1 MPKFFSV
8 LFLIAFSISAYAQ
21 CLLSDFGPANVS
33 GKSIVEAPMAPVTFI
48 DQEPDGV
55 NGLFSDPDCGAC
67 GTGQQSVA
75 DNFTVTVSNSTTGIT
90 QIVIWGGYYPEDI
103 PNTTDNFTFIL
114 HTDASG
120 APGTAIETR
129 TGIEATSRVQTG
141 IMLFGTHEYMFTFD
155 FTASPFMLPSGTAT
169 YWFEI
174 YNPSVESGNFYWE
187 TGTLDPTHGIAGSNF
202 ATECPGVTWLGS
214 TGYEQSM
221 VISGD
226 DNIVPVELA
235 SFTASVN
242 ENDVTLNWTTST
254 ETNNQGFE
262 VQRSSGG
269 EFASIAFVDGHGT
282 TTESQYYTYT
292 DKLLN
297 TGSYSYRLKQVDLD
311 GTFEYSNIVEVNVNT
326 PNVFILD
333 QNYPNP
339 FNPST
344 TINFQL
350 AVDSKVSL
358 KVFNVL
364 GQEQATLLNGNLVAG
379 SHTVNFNASSLNS
392 GVYMYK
398 IEAIGNDGTNF
409 TSVKKMILTK

>member
-8 LFLIAFSISAYAQ
+8 LFFIAFSFSAFAQ

-33 GKSIVEAPMAPVTFI
+33 GKSLVQAPMAPVTFI

-55 NGLFSDPDCGAC
+55 NGLFSDPNCGLC

-75 DNFTVTVSNSTTGIT
+75 DNFSVTVSNSTTGIT

-114 HTDASG
+114 HSDAAP
-120 APGTAIETR
+120 APGAAIDTR
-129 TGIEATSRVQTG
+129 TGIQATTRVQTG
-141 IMLFGTHEYMFTFD
+141 IVLFGTHEYIFTFD
-155 FTASPFMLPSGTAT
+155 FTASPFMLPAGTHT

-187 TGTLDPTHGIAGSNF
+187 TGTLDGTHGISGSNF

-221 VISGD
+221 LITGD

-242 ENDVTLNWTTST
+242 ENDVTLSWATAS
-254 ETNNQGFE
+254 ETNNHGFE
-262 VQRSSGG
+262 IQRSSGG
-269 EFASIAFVDGHGT
+269 EFVSIAFVDGHGT
-282 TTESQYYTYT
+282 TTESHVYSYT
-292 DKLLN
+292 DN
-297 TGSYSYRLKQVDLD
+297 NVNSASYTYRLKQVDFD
-311 GTFEYSNIVEVNVNT
+311 GTFEYSKTIEVNVNT
-326 PNVFILD
+326 PNDFALD

-344 TINFQL
+344 MISFRL

-364 GQEQATLLNGNLVAG
+364 GQEVATLLNGNFVAG
-379 SHTVNFNASSLNS
+379 SHQVDFNASALNS
-392 GVYMYK
+392 GVYLYK
-398 IEAIGNDGTNF
+398 IETTGNDGTNF